1 MDSCAA
7 STACPLLSAAAL
19 LAFSDSDA
27 ILPYSRKTNRK
38 TKKNASC
45 STELFFPCD
54 FPSKILASSAN
65 LCQLFLPK
73 NFCRGFVTSATMTLL
88 APT

>member
-27 ILPYSRKTNRK
+27 IIPYSRK

-45 STELFFPCD
+45 STEFFFPCK
-54 FPSKILASSAN
+54 FPSKILA
-65 LCQLFLPK
+65 
-73 NFCRGFVTSATMTLL
+73 TSQIYVNYFSRKTSVEDL
-88 APT
+88 

>member
-27 ILPYSRKTNRK
+27 ILPYSRKT
-38 TKKNASC
+38 KKK
-45 STELFFPCD
+45 L
-54 FPSKILASSAN
+54 
-65 LCQLFLPK
+65 
-73 NFCRGFVTSATMTLL
+73 LL
-88 APT
+88 ALQNFFFLAIFLQKSLRLLQIYVNYFSQNTSVEDL

>member
-27 ILPYSRKTNRK
+27 ILPYSRKT
-38 TKKNASC
+38 KKNASC
-45 STELFFPCD
+45 STEKKISCK
-54 FPSKILASSAN
+54 FPSKILATSAN

-88 APT
+88 IPA